1 MNTIFDPLVSEF
13 ENSDHQEKYNTWLKA
28 KVEKSLA
35 DSRPATPHD
44 QAIAK
49 IQAELEKRATARA
62 NR

>member
-13 ENSDHQEKYNTWLKA
+13 ENSDHQEKYNTWLRE

-35 DSRPATPHD
+35 DPRPATPHD

-49 IQAELEKRATARA
+49 IQAELKKRSTSRA
-62 NR
+62 NS